1 MLDLPGDTLLHRGQ
15 CANGGLCVTCTI
27 FRRIMTAT
35 VMKKM
40 KMLIRIMMMVITDM
54 CRDDNDN
61 SLLCE
66 NASRAFR
73 DLQSS

>member
-1 MLDLPGDTLLHRGQ
+1 
-15 CANGGLCVTCTI
+15 
-27 FRRIMTAT
+27 MTAT

-73 DLQSS
+73 DLQSDQRQHVLYDGGDRGPKTFLLT

>member
-1 MLDLPGDTLLHRGQ
+1 
-15 CANGGLCVTCTI
+15 
-27 FRRIMTAT
+27 MTAT

-66 NASRAFR
+66 DASRAFGN
-73 DLQSS
+73 LQSDQRKQVMYDDREDRGPKTFLLT